1 MLVVYLVS
9 IIVTGENP
17 YTDSDFLI
25 LFNIIL
31 LEVMAIIVFSVFGI
45 SANEKRRFEELTLLV
60 LSILALIVDLV
71 ALSAIVYRLGEFGF
85 TPNRTAVLGSNL
97 LIFGN
102 LMLIA
107 IDLFKVCIK
116 GDEIKRVENTIAK
129 YLPVYMIWTVLV
141 TFGFPL
147 IFGVK

>member
-1 MLVVYLVS
+1 
-9 IIVTGENP
+9 
-17 YTDSDFLI
+17 
-25 LFNIIL
+25 
-31 LEVMAIIVFSVFGI
+31 MAIIVFSVFGI